1 MNNSQKFE
9 ELKPEI
15 KDFISNKKL
24 EGLPAADIKK
34 EMSKPKKENGF
45 GVSLRTAQRWYLILN
60 DPEVGSFE
68 TIQNKK
74 EVNRIGSSFLLDN
87 LERLIRQDLYN
98 NGWSNWTGIL
108 YNNENQLEL
117 FDTTKYQK
125 YDRFGRILKHF
136 ADDFHEGK
144 T

>member
-34 EMSKPKKENGF
+34 EMAKPKKDNGF

-87 LERLIRQDLYN
+87 LERLVLTDNKEEREEIEKEIEIISKSIKGVNQIR
-98 NGWSNWTGIL
+98 S
-108 YNNENQLEL
+108 
-117 FDTTKYQK
+117 
-125 YDRFGRILKHF
+125 H
-136 ADDFHEGK
+136 
-144 T
+144 

>member
-1 MNNSQKFE
+1 MIRIRHMKF
-9 ELKPEI
+9 PVRMEI
-15 KDFISNKKL
+15 D
-24 EGLPAADIKK
+24 
-34 EMSKPKKENGF
+34 
-45 GVSLRTAQRWYLILN
+45 
-60 DPEVGSFE
+60 DPFDG
-68 TIQNKK
+68 
-74 EVNRIGSSFLLDN
+74 

-125 YDRFGRILKHF
+125 YDRFGRPLEHF

-144 T
+144 S

>member
-34 EMSKPKKENGF
+34 EMAKPKKENGF

-87 LERLIRQDLYN
+87 LERLVLTDNKEEREEIEKEIEIISKSIKGVNKIR
-98 NGWSNWTGIL
+98 S
-108 YNNENQLEL
+108 
-117 FDTTKYQK
+117 
-125 YDRFGRILKHF
+125 H
-136 ADDFHEGK
+136 
-144 T
+144 

>member
-34 EMSKPKKENGF
+34 EMAKPKKENGF

-87 LERLIRQDLYN
+87 LERLVLTDNKEEREEIEKEIEIISKSIKGVNQIR
-98 NGWSNWTGIL
+98 S
-108 YNNENQLEL
+108 
-117 FDTTKYQK
+117 
-125 YDRFGRILKHF
+125 H
-136 ADDFHEGK
+136 
-144 T
+144 